1 MNAIS
6 CPVTRAEN
14 NAAAHIERKQSKH
27 EAAFVLLANEFENA
41 MRADLKTAMVST
53 PGWPK
58 LATPLVDVVSDLF
71 AAKDGDDVLLELL
84 TLVREAAKG
93 RDVMTRAQCW
103 IAARAGAHAA
113 WHSADLV
120 SNWSEA

>member
-1 MNAIS
+1 MNALS
-6 CPVTRAEN
+6 CPVTRAE
-14 NAAAHIERKQSKH
+14 
-27 EAAFVLLANEFENA
+27 AAFAERMERTESLHTAALVLLANEFENA

-71 AAKDGDDVLLELL
+71 AAKDGDDVLIELL
-84 TLVREAAKG
+84 MLVREAAKG

-103 IAARAGAHAA
+103 IAARAGAHAE
-113 WHSADLV
+113 WHSEDLV
-120 SNWSEA
+120 ANWSEA